1 MNPLTVEWIEKAEGD
16 FLTASREFRA
26 RNAPNYDAVCFHA
39 QQAAEKFLKAI
50 LQESG
55 FPIPRTHSLADLLSL
70 ILKNDPSFFVMQPE
84 LNEMEG
90 YAVQYRYPGQ
100 TADLLDARSALSAA
114 KTVRIFVKAKLHQ
127 E

>member
-26 RNAPNYDAVCFHA
+26 R
-39 QQAAEKFLKAI
+39 
-50 LQESG
+50 
-55 FPIPRTHSLADLLSL
+55 
-70 ILKNDPSFFVMQPE
+70 NDPSFFVMQPE